1 MLRQAY
7 RAIARSVD
15 TPRTV
20 DGSAPR
26 ASESASQGGENSTAR
41 KDTRSYSQ
49 PRPCTQGLRN
59 LGPHFSHAPGHSF
72 FGGRLGDFGG
82 ALHHRREDDRNVKAL
97 FHGSSHKSW
106 LRGHRSDSHLCWR
119 AIRGG
124 GCRGRGRGR
133 VRGRQGFLHRRRW
146 WQRRWPFESQS
157 AVSWS
162 KARSLVGAPVKVI
175 HNALAATALGLGC
188 E

>member
-82 ALHHRREDDRNVKAL
+82 ALHHRREDDRNVNAL

-124 GCRGRGRGR
+124 AAGVEDEGGSGVARGSSTAGGGGREGGR
-133 VRGRQGFLHRRRW
+133 
-146 WQRRWPFESQS
+146 SS
-157 AVSWS
+157 
-162 KARSLVGAPVKVI
+162 RSLLCHGRRLEALLAPPSKLSTM
-175 HNALAATALGLGC
+175 HSRPLP
-188 E
+188 